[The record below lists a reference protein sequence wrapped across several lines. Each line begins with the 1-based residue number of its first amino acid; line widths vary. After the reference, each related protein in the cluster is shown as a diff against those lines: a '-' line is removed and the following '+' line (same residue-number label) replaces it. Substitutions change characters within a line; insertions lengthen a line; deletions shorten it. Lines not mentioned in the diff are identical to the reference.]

1 MNVTRAADPIGMLC
15 HQSTMRRRPDD
26 VCMAL
31 AGRQRSLFNLTQ
43 GRRAGLNR
51 RAIHH
56 RVQTGRLERFLPGVL
71 AVPGVPDSWERDTS
85 GLVLMYGD
93 GSAASHRAAARLL
106 GFEDFEGAPVEI
118 STVNSKR
125 LAIALRSGRRAIV
138 HRVDGHLLGEIGT
151 AEGLQVT
158 SPRRTI
164 LDLCA
169 IKDPRVEGVLDA
181 AVRRRLTSVGQLCLY
196 LEQEWMRGRRGV
208 RILRNLLVPRL
219 EGWAPTDS
227 EMEILARR
235 GLEKAG
241 LPAPVHQHPITLP
254 TGRIEIDLAYPRSKL
269 AIELDGYA
277 WHMDRRAFERD
288 RERDNELRAMGWT
301 VLRFT
306 WAVVRYE
313 PDRMIK
319 LIRRCLTP
327 APYP

>member
-1 MNVTRAADPIGMLC
+1 
-15 HQSTMRRRPDD
+15 MRRRPDD

-31 AGRQRSLFNLTQ
+31 ASQQRSLFNLTQ

-51 RAIHH
+51 RAIHR
-56 RVQTGRLERFLPGVL
+56 RVQNGRLERFLPGVL

-93 GSAASHRAAARLL
+93 GSAASHRAAARVL
-106 GFEDFEGAPVEI
+106 GFENFEGAPVEI
-118 STVNSKR
+118 STVATKR
-125 LAIALRSGRRAIV
+125 LAITLRSGRRAIV
-138 HRVDGHLLGEIGT
+138 HRVDARLLGEIGT
-151 AEGLQVT
+151 FEGLQVT

-181 AVRRRLTSVGQLCLY
+181 AVRRGLTSVGQLCLY

-219 EGWAPTDS
+219 EGWAPADS

-235 GLEKAG
+235 VLDQAG
-241 LPAPVHQHPITLP
+241 LPAPAHHHPVTLQS
-254 TGRIEIDLAYPRSKL
+254 GRIEIDLAYPRSKL

-288 RERDNELRAMGWT
+288 RQRDNELRAMGWT

-306 WAVVRYE
+306 WAVVRYD
-313 PDRMIK
+313 PDHMIE
-319 LIRRCLTP
+319 LIRRCLSLS
-327 APYP
+327 